1 MFIPPDYAW
10 ILGRVDSPPPGN
22 GILTLTGKAEALD
35 RGKDLTSITGHAD
48 RGPWSSFYVTE
59 PENQG
64 KLDALADSPV
74 LILPS
79 GPWLWNSLRVVKTPS
94 QL

>member
-1 MFIPPDYAW
+1 M
-10 ILGRVDSPPPGN
+10 LGRVDSPPPGN
-22 GILTLTGKAEALD
+22 GILNLTGKAEALD
-35 RGKDLTSITGHAD
+35 RRKDLVSIPGHAD

-59 PENQG
+59 SENQG

-79 GPWLWNSLRVVKTPS
+79 GPRL
-94 QL
+94 